1 MTPLDRVHAVASRED
16 FGGRLEA
23 IVLDGAQWLC
33 GSRHGVVLALR
44 SPSGEEATALPH
56 GYVER
61 DAAAY
66 VAALTAMLSEPLT
79 RPVDVAALRAACGEP
94 PRPLSLPC
102 PDGPEHER
110 WVRDGMVDSPPQ
122 CPYDCVAYPG
132 RGFVYE
138 TSTRPEPDWLHAAGT
153 TFDARLMAEL
163 LAHVPDEPARSAVYH
178 LGLIVGAESWRVGV
192 GGTLADAERTVEV

>member
-61 DAAAY
+61 DARQRPANDVTAAW
-66 VAALTAMLSEPLT
+66 AAGLSLG
-79 RPVDVAALRAACGEP
+79 LWLGRAA
-94 PRPLSLPC
+94 
-102 PDGPEHER
+102 
-110 WVRDGMVDSPPQ
+110 
-122 CPYDCVAYPG
+122 
-132 RGFVYE
+132 
-138 TSTRPEPDWLHAAGT
+138 
-153 TFDARLMAEL
+153 
-163 LAHVPDEPARSAVYH
+163 
-178 LGLIVGAESWRVGV
+178 
-192 GGTLADAERTVEV
+192 